1 MLWKPLRGGTSREL
15 FGLWV
20 LSSMVSLFP
29 PLCLRLLLPHHLHKW
44 ALDFSI
50 CSFPQR
56 TQNQRP
62 VDPKPLN
69 PNQPIHKLSISNIC
83 YSSRKLTQKEQLL
96 YRRHGGL
103 ESIYQES
110 MNDHRNEQFCYWIF
124 LNLKNSVL
132 KCKMNV
138 DEREITAQ
146 KIKTSLAMQ
155 HKGRAGRHEGHLG
168 SECTQGHRNRG
179 GRRGSSQ
186 KFTG

>member
-29 PLCLRLLLPHHLHKW
+29 PLCLHLLLPHHLHKW

-69 PNQPIHKLSISNIC
+69 PNQPIHKLFISNIC

-124 LNLKNSVL
+124 LNLKKQCIKVQ
-132 KCKMNV
+132 
-138 DEREITAQ
+138 DECGWKRNNRTKNQDFSSNATQ
-146 KIKTSLAMQ
+146 
-155 HKGRAGRHEGHLG
+155 RASRPPWRTPRQRVH
-168 SECTQGHRNRG
+168 
-179 GRRGSSQ
+179 
-186 KFTG
+186 TGT